1 MWESEP
7 LAPVT
12 VTVTAPATVNV
23 QDNVDVPEPP
33 VTVAGVRVQ
42 TELSDVRAT
51 VPVNPFNGEM
61 IIVEVPADPTDTV
74 TDVGEA
80 EMVKSGR
87 PVTV

>member
-1 MWESEP
+1 
-7 LAPVT
+7 
-12 VTVTAPATVNV
+12 VNV

-33 VTVAGVRVQ
+33 VAVVGDRVQ
-42 TELSDVRAT
+42 AELSDVRAT

-61 IIVEVPADPTDTV
+61 VIVEAPAEPTDTA
-74 TDVGEA
+74 TEVGEA